1 MRMTPTHRIVLGS
14 FVLAMTAPA
23 AAQAPPPQ
31 AQPVQARPTMGPREH
46 ALLDAVML
54 GDAAKVKELLEQG
67 ASPEAR
73 NPQNDRTALYLAAE
87 KGALPIVELL
97 LVHRANVQARE
108 KERGETPVGAAA
120 RNRHA
125 NVVRALLARNAGPDA
140 VPTAALNAV
149 YQDSAEV
156 LQVVLGTRKLNG
168 EDLSLLRELADRQG
182 SKVVAAALEAV
193 GVKAPATLGRMAPAM
208 LDELAGRYVDAAGT
222 AALTFST
229 AGGALQVAGALGPGS
244 IPLAPMTPRMFTA
257 AAGAPFRVRFH
268 FLPSGEVG
276 SVILRFIGSETTYLR
291 ERPPADAKK
300 V

>member
-1 MRMTPTHRIVLGS
+1 MRMTPTRRIVLGS
-14 FVLAMTAPA
+14 VVLAMTAPA

-31 AQPVQARPTMGPREH
+31 AQPTQAQPGMGPREH

-54 GDAAKVKELLEQG
+54 GDAAKVKDLLEQG

-73 NPQNDRTALYLAAE
+73 NPQNDRTALYFAAE
-87 KGALPIVELL
+87 QGALPIVELL
-97 LVHRANVQARE
+97 LVHRANVQVRE
-108 KERGETPVGAAA
+108 RERGETPVGAAA

-125 NVVRALLARNAGPDA
+125 NVVRALLVRNAGPDA

-149 YQDSAEV
+149 YQDSADV

-182 SKVVAAALEAV
+182 SKAVAAALAAV
-193 GVKAPATLGRMAPAM
+193 GVTAPATAAGMAPAI
-208 LDELAGRYVDAAGT
+208 LAKFAGRYVNASGS

-229 AGGALQVAGALGPGS
+229 RDGALEVAGALGPAPL
-244 IPLAPMTPRMFTA
+244 PLAPMTPRMFTA
-257 AAGAPFRVRFH
+257 AAGAPFRVRFDV
-268 FLPSGEVG
+268 LPSGEVG
-276 SVILRFIGSETTYLR
+276 GVILRFIGSETSFRR
-291 ERPPADAKK
+291 ERPSAGGK